1 MARLEYKLHVQ
12 IYLVKLSL
20 HSITDSS
27 YMAQYALFEL
37 IITILVEYDNIYKF
51 TAFQSTIFIVSNN
64 AFVRKKY
71 YILMQFDLIRLYC
84 NKSGFLFWYHGPS
97 HAHSPQLWMRYSTE
111 MFRALLSEVAI
122 S

>member
-1 MARLEYKLHVQ
+1 MTRLEYKLHVQ

-27 YMAQYALFEL
+27 YMDQYALFEL
-37 IITILVEYDNIYKF
+37 IITVLAEYDNVYKF
-51 TAFQSTIFIVSNN
+51 TALQSNIFTVCNN

-84 NKSGFLFWYHGPS
+84 NKSGFLFWHHGPP
-97 HAHSPQLWMRYSTE
+97 HAHPPQLWMRYSTD
-111 MFRALLSEVAI
+111 MLT
-122 S
+122 

>member
-1 MARLEYKLHVQ
+1 MKTYTNLQRCKATVSLFVIMPLLE
-12 IYLVKLSL
+12 
-20 HSITDSS
+20 
-27 YMAQYALFEL
+27 
-37 IITILVEYDNIYKF
+37 
-51 TAFQSTIFIVSNN
+51 
-64 AFVRKKY
+64 KKY

-111 MFRALLSEVAI
+111 MFRVLLSDVAT